1 MNKKDLNNISQTDW
15 KRVDALT
22 DAEID
27 TSDIPPLDD
36 AFFAN
41 AELRQ
46 PKSNLVLLASD
57 VADAF
62 PTSKSVNEALR
73 LVLQLSQIPSATN
86 KQLTAV

>member
-1 MNKKDLNNISQTDW
+1 MNEKDSNNISKTDW

-27 TSDIPPLDD
+27 ASDIPPLDD

-41 AELRQ
+41 AQLRQ

-62 PTSKSVNEALR
+62 PTSEAVNEALR
-73 LVLQLSQIPSATN
+73 LVLRLSQIPSMSD
-86 KQLTAV
+86 KQSQ